1 MMELEQS
8 LRVQAVPSKTNWNV
22 ILAFAA
28 VAVTTQLL
36 WVTFTP
42 ITTQS
47 AQVLGVSENAV
58 GWLSEVFPL
67 VYVILAIP
75 FGLLTDR
82 WFRQSVAIGTV
93 LTVVGGILRI
103 DEHFTTILIGQ
114 LITSVGQPLILNAIN
129 KVALLYATPKRQT
142 VAISMSSASL
152 FLGILLA
159 MLSAP
164 LLLAQFDLRTV
175 IIVQAVFG
183 VAAGAWFFIALYSP
197 GGGRRALGT
206 MGNMG
211 TLGNMGN
218 IDSGEARSGRVSLR
232 EVWSNRHVRQL
243 SYLLFVGFGLFIAL
257 TTWLQALLAPKHI
270 SDVAVGIALAL
281 MTAAGMAGAAVV
293 PDFAMRKQKGRIFIV
308 ASLIASLAVCLYV
321 LIGVPFWIMTG
332 LLMIAGFLLLSDL
345 PIVLT
350 TAELL
355 SKPNE
360 AGTVTALLMLFGNL
374 GGIVLALFV
383 QILMFSSIAAVG
395 VLVLAAILAIP
406 LATRFPA
413 YRSKSDAS

>member
-1 MMELEQS
+1 
-8 LRVQAVPSKTNWNV
+8 
-22 ILAFAA
+22 
-28 VAVTTQLL
+28 
-36 WVTFTP
+36 
-42 ITTQS
+42 
-47 AQVLGVSENAV
+47 
-58 GWLSEVFPL
+58 
-67 VYVILAIP
+67 
-75 FGLLTDR
+75 
-82 WFRQSVAIGTV
+82 
-93 LTVVGGILRI
+93 
-103 DEHFTTILIGQ
+103 
-114 LITSVGQPLILNAIN
+114 
-129 KVALLYATPKRQT
+129 
-142 VAISMSSASL
+142 
-152 FLGILLA
+152 
-159 MLSAP
+159 
-164 LLLAQFDLRTV
+164 
-175 IIVQAVFG
+175 
-183 VAAGAWFFIALYSP
+183 
-197 GGGRRALGT
+197 
-206 MGNMG
+206 
-211 TLGNMGN
+211 
-218 IDSGEARSGRVSLR
+218 
-232 EVWSNRHVRQL
+232 
-243 SYLLFVGFGLFIAL
+243 LLFVGFGLFIAL